1 MADLNPELAHFL
13 SSLSLWLDGVSKF
26 IAVSKSE
33 WRNAS
38 AGHHLMSQKLRQHT
52 LELKKQAAAL
62 SERYGSTEHQCSG
75 SGSECLE
82 TIKEKFHTPA

>member
-1 MADLNPELAHFL
+1 MADPDPELARFL

-38 AGHHLMSQKLRQHT
+38 TGHHLMAQTLRQHT
-52 LELKKQAAAL
+52 LKLKQQINVLEQRFVSLEPRTGRSETAAGESQNTAVL
-62 SERYGSTEHQCSG
+62 
-75 SGSECLE
+75 
-82 TIKEKFHTPA
+82 

>member
-1 MADLNPELAHFL
+1 MANPEPELAHFL

-26 IAVSKSE
+26 MAVTKSE

-62 SERYGSTEHQCSG
+62 GERYSMNEGLAAGLGE
-75 SGSECLE
+75 
-82 TIKEKFHTPA
+82 